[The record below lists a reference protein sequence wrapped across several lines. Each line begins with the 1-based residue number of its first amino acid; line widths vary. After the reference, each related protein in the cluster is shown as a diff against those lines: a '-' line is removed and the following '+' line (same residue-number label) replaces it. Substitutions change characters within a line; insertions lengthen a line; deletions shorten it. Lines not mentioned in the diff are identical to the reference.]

1 MLDAHVLI
9 GFYDK
14 VKRKPQQY
22 WAVQFQIAPVIIG
35 MEGLVSYWIPKS
47 CLLLSVT
54 SLCTQSPNSGFIPL
68 PGL

>member
-1 MLDAHVLI
+1 MYKFWFITDSALMLDAHVLI

-35 MEGLVSYWIPKS
+35 MEGLVSY
-47 CLLLSVT
+47 
-54 SLCTQSPNSGFIPL
+54 
-68 PGL
+68 